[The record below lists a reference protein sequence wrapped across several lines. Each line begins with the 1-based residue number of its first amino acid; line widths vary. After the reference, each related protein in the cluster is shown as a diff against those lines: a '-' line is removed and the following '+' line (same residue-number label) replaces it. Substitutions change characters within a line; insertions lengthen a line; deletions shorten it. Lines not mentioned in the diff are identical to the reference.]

1 MKEID
6 FNDFKALKD
15 EKAIVYF
22 GANWCRD
29 CKFAKPILQDLAK
42 EFKDICFYEVDVDKD
57 ENIRDLMSIRHIP
70 TILFLHNLQEFSQR
84 LVEPKSK
91 DEIYKLVL
99 NLNNA

>member
-1 MKEID
+1 MKEIN

-15 EKAIVYF
+15 KKAIVYF

-29 CKFAKPILQDLAK
+29 CKFAKAILQDLAK
-42 EFKDICFYEVDVDKD
+42 EFTNICFYEVDVDKD
-57 ENIRDLMSIRHIP
+57 ESIRDLMTICHIP
-70 TILFLHNLQEFSQR
+70 TILFLFNLKEISQR

-99 NLNNA
+99 DLNNA